1 MELHL
6 AYSPME
12 NSRAENRKFRRESI
26 IQQLITENKYFRISF
41 EILLLPSCYCRV
53 TN

>member
-12 NSRAENRKFRRESI
+12 NSTAENRKFRRESI
-26 IQQLITENKYFRISF
+26 IQQLITENKYFRNLF
-41 EILLLPSCYCRV
+41 
-53 TN
+53 